1 MKTAEEMNDLINY
14 VLKINSDAE
23 LLTIVAAM
31 GGMYEANPGPGRDTA
46 ALIDSYGNYSA
57 ATVDAAAAIL
67 NDNLKELTD
76 PEMQEMTK
84 NAINFLEKRLRN
96 GGNEN
101 E

>member
-1 MKTAEEMNDLINY
+1 METAEMHDLINY
-14 VLKINSDAE
+14 VLKIDTDAD
-23 LLTIVAAM
+23 LLAIVAAM

-46 ALIDSYGNYSA
+46 VLINGYGNYPA

-67 NDNLKELTD
+67 NDNLKKLTD
-76 PEMQEMTK
+76 PAMLEMTK
-84 NAINFLEKRLRN
+84 NAIDFLNKRLRN